1 MVNNLEKLYM
11 EKLGMFH
18 PTPEK
23 EKEKE
28 KSGHA
33 QYFIIM
39 NNY

>member
-23 EKEKE
+23 EKEK
-28 KSGHA
+28 SGHE